1 MENSA
6 WGRCFSLVANLFL
19 LGFISKDEDLIKYGF
34 EEVRKGQRTLRE
46 CLSFVRR
53 RLVLMV
59 AALYFTFC
67 LLIHHYF
74 MAISMCLGCLV
85 SRRQGE
91 QSFGCR
97 LRRLLFLLSST
108 WLRSFWSSAFL
119 PLLDSHQLSSAH
131 VYLRLRP
138 DQNWE
143 NIPAPL
149 LADCAQL
156 VKANSIEGNKKNN
169 ITIIY
174 TPWSNIKKQ
183 GDMAI
188 GSVTFHNDRKVG
200 WKDFS
205 HGE

>member
-1 MENSA
+1 M
-6 WGRCFSLVANLFL
+6 
-19 LGFISKDEDLIKYGF
+19 F
-34 EEVRKGQRTLRE
+34 EEASYSWLPLSILHSAV
-46 CLSFVRR
+46 SFVR
-53 RLVLMV
+53 
-59 AALYFTFC
+59 
-67 LLIHHYF
+67 HYF
-74 MAISMCLGCLV
+74 LVKSSRLGCLV

-91 QSFGCR
+91 HSVGCR
-97 LRRLLFLLSST
+97 PRYFLLSLRLDSVRSHPLLFLL
-108 WLRSFWSSAFL
+108 LLAF
-119 PLLDSHQLSSAH
+119 HQLSSAH

-200 WKDFS
+200 
-205 HGE
+205 